1 MPKKTIKQ
9 VKVALIT
16 GASRRIGAEIA
27 RVLHA
32 KGMNV
37 ILHYHAHEKEAK
49 ELCAILN
56 KQRSDSARILAAD
69 LSIFAHLT
77 PLIQQAVE
85 VWGQLN
91 ALVNN
96 ASVFYKTQIGDIS
109 HATWENLIDIN
120 LKAPFFLA
128 QAAFPHLAKQKGCI
142 VNIIDIHA
150 KRPMKDHPV
159 YCISKAGL
167 YMLTQTLARE
177 LSPKVRVNAVLPGQ
191 VMWPEG
197 NEILS
202 DSFKQK
208 IMDRIPLQ
216 RQGTAE
222 EIAKAVWFL
231 LAEATYMTGQD
242 LVVDGGRLLFG

>member
-1 MPKKTIKQ
+1 MPKKTNEQ
-9 VKVALIT
+9 AKVGFIT
-16 GASRRIGAEIA
+16 GASRRVGAEIA

-37 ILHYHAHEKEAK
+37 ILHYHTSKKEAK
-49 ELCAILN
+49 SLCTALN
-56 KQRSDSARILAAD
+56 KQRPDSARVLAAD
-69 LSIFAHLT
+69 LSIFANLNA
-77 PLIQQAVE
+77 LVQQAVE
-85 VWGQLN
+85 MWGQLD

-96 ASVFYKTQIGDIS
+96 ASIFYKTEIGEIS
-109 HATWENLIDIN
+109 HSTWDSFIDIN

-128 QAAFPHLAKQKGCI
+128 QAAFPHLARQKGCI
-142 VNIIDIHA
+142 VNMIDIHA
-150 KRPMKDHPV
+150 KRPMSGHPV

-177 LSPKVRVNAVLPGQ
+177 FSPVVRVNAVSPGQ

-202 DSFKQK
+202 ESLKQK

-216 RQGTAE
+216 RQGTSE

-231 LAEATYMTGQD
+231 IADATYMTGQD
-242 LVVDGGRLLFG
+242 LAVDGGRLLFG